1 MYYYSICKLFLFP
14 TDKHTAPSL
23 TPLEIKSFKSYW
35 NYCSTNNCK
44 KNYLRPHM
52 TWNRIE
58 CKPLTVRSYKTMER
72 NNYLKI
78 MTAIKD
84 ENYLK
89 GPTGL

>member
-1 MYYYSICKLFLFP
+1 
-14 TDKHTAPSL
+14 
-23 TPLEIKSFKSYW
+23 
-35 NYCSTNNCK
+35 
-44 KNYLRPHM
+44 M

-58 CKPLTVRSYKTMER
+58 CKPLTVRSYITMER